1 MTVGEG
7 GPAAL
12 VPARRLKPAGQRGPG
27 RAGGLTGARPLRWK
41 GRRGTC
47 TLRKPELADSAPP
60 SGCVC
65 DSPGHARS
73 CQSVTMMRTQRRGSL
88 FLPAC
93 PPEKPMR
100 FPIQLRHRR
109 PRRPATLP
117 AMFVAIAIVTLF
129 AWQPVAGQQ
138 SEQAHVVPSSP
149 PQQQPAPAPPAPQQQ
164 PEQPQQPAPQPP
176 AAQPQEQPPPQPPPA
191 AQPQEPPPAPPA
203 AQPAAPPAAAPAAP
217 PPPRATAPSPPQA
230 VPAASVPPT
239 SARPAGAA
247 AAAAAASGAAGG
259 QQPAGP
265 LFGETIE
272 VRVVNVEAVVTDK
285 RGNRVPDLKPQ
296 DFRLKVDGKPIK
308 IDYFN
313 EVRGGQTIAPEPGAA
328 PTIPGLPDLAP
339 GTPVGTSYLV
349 FVDDYFSLAPRRDE
363 VLRSLRDDL
372 SRLGPEDRM
381 ALVAYDGKHL
391 NLLSSWSSSS
401 RDLSRAIEREI
412 ETPPHGL
419 EREAELRNFRATQ
432 PPRSTSD
439 PVAPFRN
446 GFANTQLSIEE
457 RAYVAELTGQLERAV
472 AAATSTLRGFASPP
486 GRKVMLML
494 VGGWPFSPADY
505 AVNDINRPII
515 EHDVPNGEAVMRK
528 LVETANRIGYTLY
541 PVDVPGM
548 ETNAASAQSSA
559 PRPAGAGFG
568 LREQEHEG
576 TLTYL
581 AKETGGRALLNSMR
595 IASLEHVEADT
606 RSYYWLGFTPSWEG
620 KDKRHTIQLEVLRPG
635 LEVRTRDSFLDRSR
649 KAEVTMMVESAM
661 MFGSPPGSAT
671 MPVQLGSPVRK
682 GRKEIE
688 VPFTLAIPTEAFTSV
703 PLNGKYASQVELRI
717 AAQDERGDHSDIP
730 VVPLQLSTDK
740 EPTKGHFVRF
750 QSKVTLR
757 RTKQHLV
764 FALFD
769 PLSNKITTAEADI
782 KPD

>member
-1 MTVGEG
+1 MAPSTS
-7 GPAAL
+7 
-12 VPARRLKPAGQRGPG
+12 VPAKRYYDEDATPR
-27 RAGGLTGARPLRWK
+27 
-41 GRRGTC
+41 
-47 TLRKPELADSAPP
+47 
-60 SGCVC
+60 
-65 DSPGHARS
+65 
-73 CQSVTMMRTQRRGSL
+73 SL
-88 FLPAC
+88 FLRAC
-93 PPEKPMR
+93 PPEKLMR
-100 FPIQLRHRR
+100 FPIQLRHRHPHR
-109 PRRPATLP
+109 PSTLP
-117 AMFVAIAIVTLF
+117 VLSVAAIAAILLF

-138 SEQAHVVPSSP
+138 SEQAHVVPSPP
-149 PQQQPAPAPPAPQQQ
+149 PQQQPAPAPAPPAP
-164 PEQPQQPAPQPP
+164 QPQQPAP
-176 AAQPQEQPPPQPPPA
+176 AQPAPQAQPEPPPQPAPSPPA
-191 AQPQEPPPAPPA
+191 AQPQEPPATPPA
-203 AQPAAPPAAAPAAP
+203 AQPAPPPAAAPPAAPPAAPAAPAAP
-217 PPPRATAPSPPQA
+217 PPPRAAAPSQPQA
-230 VPAASVPPT
+230 VPAAT
-239 SARPAGAA
+239 SARPTTSAPPTGAAATAGAA
-247 AAAAAASGAAGG
+247 GRP
-259 QQPAGP
+259 QPTGP
-265 LFGETIE
+265 MFGETIE

-313 EVRGGQTIAPEPGAA
+313 EVRGGQAIAPEPGAA
-328 PTIPGLPDLAP
+328 QTIPGLPDLAP
-339 GTPVGTSYLV
+339 GSPVGTSYLV
-349 FVDDYFSLAPRRDE
+349 FIDDYFSIAPRRDE

-372 SRLGPEDRM
+372 ARLGPEDRM

-401 RDLSRAIEREI
+401 RELGRAIQHEI
-412 ETPPHGL
+412 ETPSHGL
-419 EREAELRNFRATQ
+419 ERQAELRNFRATQ
-432 PPRSTSD
+432 PPRSTPD
-439 PVAPFRN
+439 PAASFRS

-457 RAYVAELTGQLERAV
+457 RAYVAELSGQLERAV
-472 AAATSTLRGFASPP
+472 AAATGTLRGFASPP

-515 EHDVPNGEAVMRK
+515 EHDVPHGEALMRP
-528 LVETANRIGYTLY
+528 LVETANRLGYTLY

-548 ETNAASAQSSA
+548 ETDAASAQATA
-559 PRPAGAGFG
+559 PRPVGASFG

-576 TLTYL
+576 ALTYL
-581 AKETGGRALLNSMR
+581 AKETGGKALLNSLR

-649 KAEVTMMVESAM
+649 KAEVSMMVESAM
-661 MFGSPPGSAT
+661 MFGTAPGSPT
-671 MPVQLGSPVRK
+671 MPVQLGKAVRK
-682 GRKEIE
+682 GRSEIE
-688 VPFTLAIPTEAFTSV
+688 VPFTLAIPTDSFTSV
-703 PLNGKYASQVELRI
+703 PLNGKYASEVELRI
-717 AAQDERGDHSDIP
+717 AAQDERGDQSEIP

-757 RTKQHLV
+757 RTNQHLF

-769 PLSNKITTAEADI
+769 PLSNKITTAEADV

>member
-1 MTVGEG
+1 MR
-7 GPAAL
+7 
-12 VPARRLKPAGQRGPG
+12 VP
-27 RAGGLTGARPLRWK
+27 
-41 GRRGTC
+41 
-47 TLRKPELADSAPP
+47 
-60 SGCVC
+60 
-65 DSPGHARS
+65 
-73 CQSVTMMRTQRRGSL
+73 TQL
-88 FLPAC
+88 
-93 PPEKPMR
+93 
-100 FPIQLRHRR
+100 R
-109 PRRPATLP
+109 PRRPWTLP
-117 AMFVAIAIVTLF
+117 VLFVAIAVIALY
-129 AWQPVAGQQ
+129 AWHPVAGQQ
-138 SEQAHVVPSSP
+138 PEQAHVVPSSP
-149 PQQQPAPAPPAPQQQ
+149 PAQQPAPAPPPAQPAPEQPAPAQPAPAQPAPEPPASEKPAPQQQ
-164 PEQPQQPAPQPP
+164 PAPQSQPEQPQPQPKQPQQPAPGAHQPP
-176 AAQPQEQPPPQPPPA
+176 APA
-191 AQPQEPPPAPPA
+191 SQ
-203 AQPAAPPAAAPAAP
+203 
-217 PPPRATAPSPPQA
+217 PQA
-230 VPAASVPPT
+230 VPAASTARPT
-239 SARPAGAA
+239 TATGSASAARPTPAPAPAPAGAA
-247 AAAAAASGAAGG
+247 GSRP
-259 QQPAGP
+259 QPAGP
-265 LFGETIE
+265 MFGETIE

-296 DFRLKVDGKPIK
+296 DFRLKVDGKAIK

-313 EVRGGQTIAPEPGAA
+313 EVRGGQAIAPQPGAA
-328 PTIPGLPDLAP
+328 QTIPGLPDLAP
-339 GTPVGTSYLV
+339 GSPVGTSYLV
-349 FVDDYFSLAPRRDE
+349 FIDDYFSLSPRRDE

-372 SRLGPEDRM
+372 TRLGPEDRM

-401 RDLSRAIEREI
+401 RELARAIEREI

-419 EREAELRNFRATQ
+419 ERVAELRNFRATE
-432 PPRSTSD
+432 PPRSTAD

-446 GFANTQLSIEE
+446 GFARTQLTIEE

-472 AAATSTLRGFASPP
+472 GAATSTLRGFASPP

-515 EHDVPNGEAVMRK
+515 EHDVPHGEAVMRP
-528 LVETANRIGYTLY
+528 LVETANRLGYTLY

-559 PRPAGAGFG
+559 PRQVGANFG

-581 AKETGGRALLNSMR
+581 ANETGGRPLLNSLR

-606 RSYYWLGFTPSWEG
+606 RSYYWLGFTPTWEG

-661 MFGSPPGSAT
+661 MFGNAPGSPT
-671 MPVQLGSPVRK
+671 MPVQLGKAVRK
-682 GRKEIE
+682 GRQQIE
-688 VPFTLAIPTEAFTSV
+688 VPFTLAIPTDAFTSV
-703 PLNGKYASQVELRI
+703 PLNGKYASEVELRI

-740 EPTKGHFVRF
+740 EPQKGHFVRF

-757 RTKQHLV
+757 RTKQHLF

-769 PLSNKITTAEADI
+769 PLSNKITTGEADV